1 MADAKIVIIGGAA
14 DDQDHDIPDN
24 TDPAWRVHQ
33 GATDYIAVD
42 TSEGEESVR
51 LVSSGTGNAGV
62 GAWTEDYSGGPPMY
76 PLAIHGTGAE
86 VGGDILEIRSTGTD
100 RAGGIAIRSDDGD
113 PRIRFQGVGGS
124 TKWVMGSD
132 EDDSYAFKIDQH
144 NAVGSDTK
152 LEIDLAGTVTIPGG
166 EFHVTN
172 GDVGIGT
179 TDPTHLLSVSGGDVS
194 ISDTTPVLEL
204 RDSRNNPGATDLGAI
219 SFTSSDAS
227 AGDDYCAT
235 IVCESINGTA
245 KPDGAL
251 RFTMFENG
259 IANGVVRMENNG
271 DVSIQKAGTAESIVD
286 FLTLENT
293 VNAATMDGT
302 GSAIHFKQYYYD
314 ASSPATEDSA
324 KITVATETNW
334 TSTAS
339 TRDSYMAFQTSNGGT
354 LDTRMRISSSG
365 NVGVAKTADSAVRMD
380 VSGAVGASTGY
391 YVREILDPNHIDDRS
406 NGSGSATL
414 YIGDEPINTTS
425 DRRIKKNIVDTSANA
440 LDTLDKVRV
449 VDFEWDDP
457 SDVTNGKNARGAW
470 TGVIA
475 QEVIDHI
482 PYAVNA
488 PRDPQT
494 MEPLPDAK
502 RLDNEGN
509 EFDQLW
515 LLNYGNIVP
524 LLIKAVQELK
534 SEIAQLKEGN

>member
-1 MADAKIVIIGGAA
+1 MADAKIITFGELFSATTDV
-14 DDQDHDIPDN
+14 IPDN
-24 TDPAWRVHQ
+24 KAAAVEIEGLD
-33 GATDYIAVD
+33 GKDYIKID
-42 TSEGEESVR
+42 TTDGSESVR
-51 LVSSGTGNAGV
+51 LVSSGTGDV
-62 GAWTEDYSGGPPMY
+62 GIGPTAPVELLHLSKSDSSAARIQFTNSTTNHTATDGCYIGLDASETFHINQQESNDLLLYTSGSPR
-76 PLAIHGTGAE
+76 IF
-86 VGGDILEIRSTGTD
+86 IKSTG
-100 RAGGIAIRSDDGD
+100 
-113 PRIRFQGVGGS
+113 
-124 TKWVMGSD
+124 
-132 EDDSYAFKIDQH
+132 E
-144 NAVGSDTK
+144 
-152 LEIDLAGTVTIPGG
+152 
-166 EFHVTN
+166 
-172 GDVGIGT
+172 VGIGT
-179 TDPTHLLSVSGGDVS
+179 TEPTHLLSVSGGDVS
-194 ISDTTPVLEL
+194 ISDTSPVLEI

-251 RFTMFENG
+251 RFTMFNNG
-259 IANGVVRMENNG
+259 TANGVVRMENNG

-339 TRDSYMAFQTSNGGT
+339 TRDSYMAFETSDGGT
-354 LDTRMRISSSG
+354 MAERMRIDSAG
-365 NVGVAKTADSAVRMD
+365 NVGVAKTASSAVRMD

-391 YVREILDPNHIDDRS
+391 YVRETLDPNHIDDRS